1 MSKDLG
7 NLAWVFHSQ
16 MQYPVHSMLQVD
28 SSDSKR
34 HPSMKRS
41 SSLTTLLTSIGAVLA
56 TASMATAQ
64 ANFEPFTLDSAKIA
78 VSVGGSTGGTTS
90 IPAITGSTD
99 RAGNKCL
106 GFGDPNPDHLMTL
119 KSRLSNLTLKVNS
132 GGRDTTLVIQGP
144 NGELRCGDDTG
155 SKKDASVS
163 DSDWE
168 PGVYKVWV
176 GSMESGGRGNYRLTT
191 QGN

>member
-1 MSKDLG
+1 MLQVDAL
-7 NLAWVFHSQ
+7 
-16 MQYPVHSMLQVD
+16 MLQVD
-28 SSDSKR
+28 SSDSNR
-34 HPSMKRS
+34 HSSMKRL
-41 SSLTTLLTSIGAVLA
+41 SSLTTFTTAIGAVLA
-56 TASMATAQ
+56 TASMALAQ
-64 ANFEPFTLDSAKIA
+64 ANFEGFTLDSAKTA

-99 RAGNKCL
+99 RTGNKCL

-119 KSRLSNLTLKVNS
+119 KTRLPSLTLKVNS
-132 GGRDTTLVIQGP
+132 GGRDTTLVIQSP

-155 SKKDASVS
+155 NKKDASVS
-163 DSDWE
+163 GSDWE

-176 GSMESGGRGNYRLTT
+176 GSMESGGRGSYRLTT